1 MVCGCDAAEVAA
13 REAERAAG
21 GESGAGCGRAVADG
35 VERGCGVEVSV
46 VGKEG
51 RSPDGKTVL
60 SGLAVVGGRW

>member
-1 MVCGCDAAEVAA
+1 MVCGYDAAEVAV

-21 GESGAGCGRAVADG
+21 GESGAGCGRSVADG

-46 VGKEG
+46 VGKG
-51 RSPDGKTVL
+51 RSPDGKIVL